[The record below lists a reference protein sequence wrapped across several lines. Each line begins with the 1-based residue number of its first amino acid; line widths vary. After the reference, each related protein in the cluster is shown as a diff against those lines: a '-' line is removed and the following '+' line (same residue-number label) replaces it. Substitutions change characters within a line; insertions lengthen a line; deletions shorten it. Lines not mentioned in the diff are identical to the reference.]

1 MMTKGIYHAEQP
13 CG

>member
-1 MMTKGIYHAEQP
+1 MTKGIYHAEQP

>member
-1 MMTKGIYHAEQP
+1 MMTKGIYHAEKP